1 MTARYSAPAI
11 FFHWLM
17 ALGLAANFALGI
29 TMADMAL
36 SPEKL
41 KFFSW
46 HKWAGIT
53 LLGLV
58 ALRLLW
64 RLLRRPPPPLP
75 MPAWQKYAAE
85 VVHGLMYLLM
95 FAIPL
100 SGWIMSSAAGIQ
112 VVYLGMFPLPN
123 LVAKDKALFD
133 LLKEAH
139 ISLNFTLLA
148 LFIAHVAGALKH
160 QLFDRDATLARMI
173 PWMRSNP

>member
-1 MTARYSAPAI
+1 MTARYSSPAI

-17 ALGLAANFALGI
+17 ALGLAANFALGL
-29 TMADMAL
+29 TMADMPL

-64 RLLRRPPPPLP
+64 RLLHRPPPMPP
-75 MPAWQKYAAE
+75 MPAWQKVSAAA
-85 VVHGLMYLLM
+85 VHGLMYVLM

-100 SGWIMSSAAGIQ
+100 SGWLMSSAAGVQ
-112 VVYLGMFPLPN
+112 VVYLGRFPLPD

-133 LLKEAH
+133 LLKEVH
-139 ISLNFTLLA
+139 ESLNYALLA
-148 LFIAHVAGALKH
+148 LVLGHIAGALKH
-160 QLFDRDATLARMI
+160 QLFDRDAVPARMI
-173 PWMRSNP
+173 PRMRSKP

>member
-1 MTARYSAPAI
+1 MSARYSSPAI
-11 FFHWLM
+11 LLHWLM
-17 ALGLAANFALGI
+17 ALGLAANFALGL

-64 RLLRRPPPPLP
+64 RLLRQPPPMLP
-75 MPAWQKYAAE
+75 MPAWQRRSAGA
-85 VVHGLMYLLM
+85 VHGLMYLLM

-100 SGWIMSSAAGIQ
+100 SGWLMSSAAGVQ
-112 VVYLGMFPLPN
+112 VVYLGMFPLPD
-123 LVAKDKALFD
+123 LVAKNKALFD
-133 LLKEAH
+133 LLKEVH
-139 ISLNFTLLA
+139 ESLNFTLLA
-148 LFIAHVAGALKH
+148 LVAVHLAGALKH
-160 QLFDRDATLARMI
+160 HLMDGDATLSRMI
-173 PWMRSNP
+173 PWMRRVP

>member
-1 MTARYSAPAI
+1 MTARHSAPTI
-11 FFHWLM
+11 LFHWLM
-17 ALGLAANFALGI
+17 ALGLAANFALGL

-64 RLLRRPPPPLP
+64 RLLRRPPPLLP
-75 MPAWQKYAAE
+75 MPAWQKYTTEA
-85 VVHGLMYLLM
+85 VHGLMYLLM

-100 SGWIMSSAAGIQ
+100 SGWLMSSAAGVQ

-123 LVAKDKALFD
+123 LAAKDKALFD
-133 LLKEAH
+133 LLKEVH
-139 ISLNFTLLA
+139 ESLNYALLA
-148 LFIAHVAGALKH
+148 LVLAHVAGALKH
-160 QLFDRDATLARMI
+160 QLLDHDATLARMI
-173 PWMRSNP
+173 PWMRSKP

>member
-1 MTARYSAPAI
+1 MSARYSSPAI
-11 FFHWLM
+11 LLHWLM
-17 ALGLAANFALGI
+17 ALGLAANFALGL

-64 RLLRRPPPPLP
+64 RLLRQPPPMLP
-75 MPAWQKYAAE
+75 MPAWQRRSAAA
-85 VVHGLMYLLM
+85 VHGLMYLLM

-100 SGWIMSSAAGIQ
+100 SGWLMSSAAGVQ
-112 VVYLGMFPLPN
+112 VVYLGMFPLPD
-123 LVAKDKALFD
+123 LVAKNKALFD
-133 LLKEAH
+133 LLKEVH
-139 ISLNFTLLA
+139 ESLNFTLLA
-148 LFIAHVAGALKH
+148 LVAVHLAGALKH
-160 QLFDRDATLARMI
+160 HLMDGDATLSRMI
-173 PWMRSNP
+173 PWMRRVP

>member
-17 ALGLAANFALGI
+17 ALGLAANFALGL

-58 ALRLLW
+58 VLRLPW
-64 RLLRRPPPPLP
+64 RLLRRPPPLLP

-85 VVHGLMYLLM
+85 AVHTLMYVLM
-95 FAIPL
+95 FGIPL
-100 SGWIMSSAAGIQ
+100 SGWLMSSAAGIQ

-123 LVAKDKALFD
+123 LVAKNKVLFD
-133 LLKEAH
+133 LLKDVHE
-139 ISLNFTLLA
+139 SLNYGLLA
-148 LFIAHVAGALKH
+148 LVLAHIAGVLKH
-160 QLFDRDATLARMI
+160 QLFDHDATLARMI
-173 PWMRSNP
+173 PWMRSKP